1 MSQVISLYQV
11 DSFAT
16 EVFRG
21 NPAAVCP
28 LDAWPGDDVMQA
40 LAAENNLSETAFVV
54 PDNSGE
60 ADFGL
65 RWFTPKAEVDLCGH
79 ATLATAWV
87 LFFERGFAAERI
99 TFATKSGI
107 LSVERGADDA
117 LTMDFPQTQFMP
129 APHPDDLVKALG
141 GAGMGGP
148 AQEFWRA
155 KNDMRLALLP
165 SARMVREL
173 QPNLAA
179 VARMGSHGLIV
190 TAPGG
195 DGDDD
200 VDFVSRYFAPQLG
213 VAEDPVTGAAHTVLA
228 PYWAKRLSKDRL
240 RARQV
245 SARGGDVQCDLVGDR
260 VRLTGH
266 AVLFFKG
273 EARLPG

>member
-1 MSQVISLYQV
+1 MTQTVPLYQV

-28 LDAWPGDDVMQA
+28 LDAWPSDGVMQA
-40 LAAENNLSETAFVV
+40 MAAENNLSETAFVV
-54 PDNSGE
+54 PDTTGK

-87 LFFERGFAAERI
+87 LFFERGVTVERI

-107 LSVERGADDA
+107 LSVERGEDGA
-117 LTMDFPQTQFMP
+117 LTMDFPQTKLMP

-148 AQEFWRA
+148 AKEFWRA
-155 KNDMRLALLP
+155 KNDMCITFLP
-165 SARMVREL
+165 TARMVREL

-200 VDFVSRYFAPQLG
+200 VDFVSRFFVPQLG
-213 VAEDPVTGAAHTVLA
+213 IAEDPVTGAAHTVLA
-228 PYWAKRLSKDRL
+228 PYWAKRLGKDRL

-245 SARGGDVQCDLVGDR
+245 SARGGDVQCALVGDR
-260 VRLTGH
+260 VRLTGR
-266 AVLFFKG
+266 AVLFFRG
-273 EARLPG
+273 EACLPG